1 MKMPTLVRPQRSL
14 LAALIFSVP
23 VMLTGVAS
31 PTGAWAQP
39 AANQGNPAQAGIA
52 QPPLAAI
59 RLTAGMHLIT
69 AEVASTPQAREK
81 GLMFRKELAPNHGM
95 LFVFPTPSNLCFWM
109 MNTIVPLSIAFMR
122 DDGTIVN
129 IADMQPMTVNSHC
142 ATESVRFALEMEQGW
157 FAKRGITAGKQIAG
171 LPK

>member
-1 MKMPTLVRPQRSL
+1 MLTFVRLQRSL
-14 LAALIFSVP
+14 LAALIFLVA
-23 VMLTGVAS
+23 VTLTGVAS
-31 PTGAWAQP
+31 PTAALAQP
-39 AANQGNPAQAGIA
+39 AASQASSAQVGNA

-95 LFVFPTPSNLCFWM
+95 LFVFPAPSNLCFWM
-109 MNTIVPLSIAFMR
+109 MNTIVPLSIAFMK

-129 IADMQPMTVNSHC
+129 IEDMQPMTVNSHC
-142 ATESVRFALEMEQGW
+142 AAESVRFALEMEQGW
-157 FAKRGITAGKQIAG
+157 FAKRGIIPGKQIVG

>member
-1 MKMPTLVRPQRSL
+1 MPTYARTQRSL

-23 VMLTGVAS
+23 IMLSGVATS
-31 PTGAWAQP
+31 TDALAQP
-39 AANQGNPAQAGIA
+39 ASSHIRPPQAGVA

-95 LFVFPTPSNLCFWM
+95 LFVFQTPSNLCFWM

-129 IADMQPMTVNSHC
+129 IEDMQPMTVNSHC

-171 LPK
+171 LPR